1 MIRREYYV
9 YGIIL
14 CLVIVTILLFIFK
27 KGSQDAEISNVMI
40 PEMAFTSLQLY
51 RRLVSGKTRPPFY
64 TPLYNDVLYSDKK
77 SLKLVPATVI
87 GYLDFTQK
95 LTLKLDDPTINLVV
109 NTLNLQVLPAINF
122 KTGTR
127 VSVIIGK
134 STASTNGKYTI
145 VGLYTPAP
153 ILQKRTTTG
162 RVTKVIS
169 KTTIQVSYTDPWD
182 KRKYS
187 KTFSTPKTFSKNSL
201 VKVTVTNMAPR
212 ISTIG

>member
-134 STASTNGKYTI
+134 STASTDDKYSI

-153 ILQKRTTTG
+153 ILKTRTTTG
-162 RVTKVIS
+162 RVTKVLS
-169 KTTIQVSYTDPWD
+169 KTIQVSYTDPWD
-182 KRKYS
+182 KQKYS
-187 KTFSTPKTFSKNSL
+187 KIFSKPASLSINSP
-201 VKVTVTNMAPR
+201 VRVSVNNMAPR
-212 ISTIG
+212 VATIG